1 MARSKRKASRRG
13 KAPAESIPRSA
24 SAPGAA
30 ANVDE
35 TPRVLVISGPNLDR
49 LGQREPHIYGSETLD
64 QIHARLVLVGQELG
78 VEVDGRQSNHE
89 GTLVD
94 WIGSAH
100 EEGFSAILIN
110 AGAYTHTSLAI
121 YDALKCSPLPAV
133 EVHLSNP
140 AAREEFRHTS
150 KIAPACV
157 GTITGFRG
165 ESYTVALWAVISAA
179 LSRLEGGSS
188 DKGSS
193 ESSGK
198 KSKKPSEPRNKELRD
213 GRRSA

>member
-1 MARSKRKASRRG
+1 MAQAKRKAKRAGRAAG
-13 KAPAESIPRSA
+13 DTA
-24 SAPGAA
+24 SKTTDAA
-30 ANVDE
+30 DE
-35 TPRVLVISGPNLDR
+35 TPRVLVLSGPNLDR

-64 QIHARLVLVGQELG
+64 QIHARLELVGKELG

-89 GTLVD
+89 GTLID

-110 AGAYTHTSLAI
+110 AGAYTHTSLAL

-140 AAREEFRHTS
+140 AAREEFRHAS

-157 GTITGFRG
+157 GTVAGFRG

-179 LSRLEGGSS
+179 LSRLEG
-188 DKGSS
+188 DHP
-193 ESSGK
+193 ESGAK
-198 KSKKPSEPRNKELRD
+198 KSKKTETEHRSGASQRNTQLRD
-213 GRRSA
+213 RRRSA